1 MPPSGPSDAELLA
14 DWLQRHREPAFHAL
28 VARYAGLVH
37 MAAKRT
43 CGDDTLAA
51 EASQLT
57 FITLARKAK
66 SLASRSSLAGWLH
79 LTAVLQAKNLLRHH
93 QRETRKRQLLRTHM
107 DTDTQAS
114 PADAWQRMQPVL
126 DEAPGLGDAA
136 EREQRLDLLLE
147 AILALPERCRQ
158 VMMLRHLDGLAYKEI
173 AERLEISPETVK
185 VHMIKGVK
193 DCTRF
198 FRQRGLLG
206 ADNRSEGR
214 SPLAG
219 DLRSAPDS
227 LALHRPPAGSYLP
240 VHPKLV

>member
-1 MPPSGPSDAELLA
+1 MPPTDQARWFSEQVQP
-14 DWLQRHREPAFHAL
+14 HEPALRAYLSKRFPALPDHDDLVQETYIRTLRAHAGGRVTHARAFLFTAARNAAIDLFRRRRGQDHEEISEIHAL
-28 VARYAGLVH
+28 
-37 MAAKRT
+37 
-43 CGDDTLAA
+43 
-51 EASQLT
+51 
-57 FITLARKAK
+57 
-66 SLASRSSLAGWLH
+66 
-79 LTAVLQAKNLLRHH
+79 
-93 QRETRKRQLLRTHM
+93 
-107 DTDTQAS
+107 
-114 PADAWQRMQPVL
+114 PAL
-126 DEAPGLGDAA
+126 EEAPGLGAAA
-136 EREQRLDLLLE
+136 EREQRLELLLE

-227 LALHRPPAGSYLP
+227 LALHRPQAGSYLP
-240 VHPKLV
+240 VHPKPV